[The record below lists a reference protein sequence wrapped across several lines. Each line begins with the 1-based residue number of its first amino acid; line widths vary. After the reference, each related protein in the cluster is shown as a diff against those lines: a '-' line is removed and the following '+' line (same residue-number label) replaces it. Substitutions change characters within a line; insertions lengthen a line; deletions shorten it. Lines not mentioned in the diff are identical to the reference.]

1 MIQGMSPFD
10 GPGKQ
15 AAAGPSK
22 AGEEAKLEEACQQFE
37 EMFLTQMM
45 KQMRKSG
52 PKGGMFGNAAGSAQ
66 FADMMDQERADVD
79 RARFGLTNRRTG
91 RGQHAVR
98 ADETTDVIILKPR

>member
-52 PKGGMFGNAAGSAQ
+52 PKGGMFGNSAGSDQ
-66 FADMMDQERADVD
+66 FADMMDQERAKQWSQNGGV
-79 RARFGLTNRRTG
+79 GLASMLFE
-91 RGQHAVR
+91 QM
-98 ADETTDVIILKPR
+98 KQQM

>member
-52 PKGGMFGNAAGSAQ
+52 PKGGMFGNAAGSDQ
-66 FADMMDQERADVD
+66 FADMMDQERAKQWSQNGGV
-79 RARFGLTNRRTG
+79 GLASMLFERMK
-91 RGQHAVR
+91 QQM
-98 ADETTDVIILKPR
+98 